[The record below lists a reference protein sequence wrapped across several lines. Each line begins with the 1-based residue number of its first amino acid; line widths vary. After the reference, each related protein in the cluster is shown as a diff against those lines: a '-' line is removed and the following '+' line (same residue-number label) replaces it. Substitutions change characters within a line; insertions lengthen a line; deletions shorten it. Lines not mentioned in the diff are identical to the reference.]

1 MSGEWIL
8 NDLKGSPHRIR
19 PETHWFT
26 ETTKK
31 VRDDGALWFSLRL
44 TRRRAEELYKWDPSG
59 TFGELIDAGARMTRT
74 GRTALKFATGRAK
87 VGHDWHRHPR
97 SREGVRRI
105 GSAAWQTGS
114 KSAMSGSRLRAKV
127 RSGRTPNI
135 FRRLLRKPR
144 NQPPAQ
150 FRRAVPSLSRPST
163 MESVSRTIASA
174 WGRPRHASDIFLI
187 WR

>member
-44 TRRRAEELYKWDPSG
+44 TRHRAKLQMGPKRDFRRTHRSPCTD
-59 TFGELIDAGARMTRT
+59 DADRPHGIEVR
-74 GRTALKFATGRAK
+74 TGRAK

-97 SREGVRRI
+97 SRGGVRRALEALPAQGI
-105 GSAAWQTGS
+105 EISDVGLAVAGEST
-114 KSAMSGSRLRAKV
+114 V
-127 RSGRTPNI
+127 RKDAEY
-135 FRRLLRKPR
+135 L
-144 NQPPAQ
+144 PPAIAETAQ
-150 FRRAVPSLSRPST
+150 STPRAIPEGSPVIIATIDDGIGIAEPSLPPGADQTR
-163 MESVSRTIASA
+163 V
-174 WGRPRHASDIFLI
+174 RHFLI